1 MGGKRPSRPTHPTL
15 TDYLW
20 TLIQR
25 CWDQDPHLR
34 PEVSEALQVL
44 TLSVSHPFRR
54 SSIRELDGFFVYS
67 DLPAWKQ
74 LLDPTLA
81 THKRIPLIA
90 TIFSG
95 SDEVE
100 ITRNLFG
107 DDAQTFVDVIDEVSI
122 HTFSP
127 Q

>member
-1 MGGKRPSRPTHPTL
+1 M
-15 TDYLW
+15 
-20 TLIQR
+20 
-25 CWDQDPHLR
+25 
-34 PEVSEALQVL
+34 
-44 TLSVSHPFRR
+44 
-54 SSIRELDGFFVYS
+54 YS

-81 THKRIPLIA
+81 THKRISLIL

-100 ITRNLFG
+100 ITRIFFG